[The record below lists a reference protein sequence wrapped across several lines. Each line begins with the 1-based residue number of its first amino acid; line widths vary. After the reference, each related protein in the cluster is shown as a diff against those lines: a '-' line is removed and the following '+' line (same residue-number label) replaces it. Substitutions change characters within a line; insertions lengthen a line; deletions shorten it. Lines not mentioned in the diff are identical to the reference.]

1 MTADR
6 PYKHAMTHAQAI
18 REIQRHAG
26 TQFDPDVV
34 TVFCDLYAAERPVA
48 DPAIVRGTATP
59 IAATHRLTGHPI
71 HAAS

>member
-1 MTADR
+1 
-6 PYKHAMTHAQAI
+6 MTHAQAI

-34 TVFCDLYAAERPVA
+34 TVFCDLYAAERPIA
-48 DPAIVRGTATP
+48 DPAIVRGTRDPRSTP
-59 IAATHRLTGHPI
+59 AHRRTGHPI